1 MSVKNSTPCM
11 FWHISLWLKRLP
23 CLLSKLIVIFHFF
36 GTLIIKLI
44 RCKAF
49 MWILWLLICSVR
61 WILLHFWVANVW
73 VMMYINSL
81 ILSSEGFICLLLMR
95 WPRKRNNI
103 ALFPINVFKLSK
115 LRKLA
120 YKVLL
125 FHYYLILPYKV
136 KRTCKI
142 WGHNTLHCSVL
153 V

>member
-1 MSVKNSTPCM
+1 MSVKSSTHSM

-23 CLLSKLIVIFHFF
+23 CLLSNSNFQFF
-36 GTLIIKLI
+36 GTLLIKFI

-49 MWILWLLICSVR
+49 IWILWLLICSVR

-81 ILSSEGFICLLLMR
+81 ILSSEGFICLLLMH
-95 WPRKRNNI
+95 WPRKRN
-103 ALFPINVFKLSK
+103 
-115 LRKLA
+115 KLA

>member
-1 MSVKNSTPCM
+1 MSVKISTHYM

-23 CLLSKLIVIFHFF
+23 CLLSNSNFQFFWHF
-36 GTLIIKLI
+36 IKFI

-49 MWILWLLICSVR
+49 IWILWLLICSVR

-81 ILSSEGFICLLLMR
+81 ILSSEGFICLLLMH

>member
-1 MSVKNSTPCM
+1 
-11 FWHISLWLKRLP
+11 
-23 CLLSKLIVIFHFF
+23 
-36 GTLIIKLI
+36 
-44 RCKAF
+44 

-81 ILSSEGFICLLLMR
+81 ILSSEGFICLLLMH

-136 KRTCKI
+136 KTTCKI

-153 V
+153 VLPVCKRANTGGLDVNGATMADRIRVFWILLPKNRGQNNIFFQ